1 MLICF
6 RQGPVFACFYLVSC
20 SRAELK
26 LNMVDGGLNT
36 EDTRTLIMNVELKV
50 QKQQQL
56 PRIYQ
61 TITYLNTSLSAPII
75 VLVGD

>member
-1 MLICF
+1 M
-6 RQGPVFACFYLVSC
+6 
-20 SRAELK
+20 K

-36 EDTRTLIMNVELKV
+36 EGARTLIMDVELKV

-61 TITYLNTSLSAPII
+61 TITYLNTSFSATIV

>member
-1 MLICF
+1 M
-6 RQGPVFACFYLVSC
+6 
-20 SRAELK
+20 K

-36 EDTRTLIMNVELKV
+36 EGARTLIMDVELKV

-61 TITYLNTSLSAPII
+61 TITYLNTSLSAPIV